1 VSRFSG
7 TAFAGKTAVV
17 TGAAS
22 GVGAASARRLAED
35 GARVVVV
42 DIDERG
48 AEVAEEVGGRFVCLD
63 VSDGDAWTE
72 LVVGLNAVGG
82 VQLAHLNAGILAAR
96 EPQGFLETPVERYR
110 EMVGVNLYGVLL
122 GIHAL
127 APAIID
133 AGGGAIVATASLAGL
148 LPYGGDPV
156 YAATK
161 HAVIGLVTS
170 VAPQLGRA
178 GVRVHAICPGGVD
191 TPMVTDRQKADLAGR
206 SRTMLDPSNVAD
218 AVAAL
223 LARDD
228 SGIVQTITKEDG
240 VRTANVPTT
249 LG

>member
-1 VSRFSG
+1 MIDLGLADR
-7 TAFAGKTAVV
+7 TAVV

-22 GVGAASARRLAED
+22 GLGAASARRLAAA

-48 AEVAEEVGGRFVCLD
+48 AELAEAIGGRFVRLD
-63 VSDGDAWTE
+63 VGDDAGWAR
-72 LVVGLNAVGG
+72 LAAGLGADGG
-82 VQLAHLNAGILAAR
+82 VHLAHLNAGILAAR
-96 EPQGFLETPVERYR
+96 EPTAFLDTPIERMHQMIR
-110 EMVGVNLYGVLL
+110 VNLYGVLL

-127 APAIID
+127 APAMLG

-148 LPYGGDPV
+148 IPYGGDPV

-161 HAVIGLVTS
+161 HAVVGLVTS

-178 GVRVHAICPGGVD
+178 GVRVHAICPGGID
-191 TPMVTDRQKADLAGR
+191 TPMVTDRQKSDLAGR
-206 SRTMLDPSNVAD
+206 NRAMLDPSAVAD
-218 AVAAL
+218 AVASL

-228 SGIVQTITKEDG
+228 HGVVQTITEQDG
-240 VRTANVPTT
+240 VRTVGIRST

>member
-1 VSRFSG
+1 MSRFSG

-35 GARVVVV
+35 GARVVAV

-48 AEVAEEVGGRFVCLD
+48 ADVAEEVGGRFVRLD
-63 VSDGDAWTE
+63 VGDADAWAE
-72 LVVGLNAVGG
+72 LVAGLRADGG
-82 VQLAHLNAGILAAR
+82 VHLAHLNAGILAAR
-96 EPQGFLETPVERYR
+96 EPQGFLETSVERYR

-127 APAIID
+127 APAIVD

-178 GVRVHAICPGGVD
+178 GVRVHAICPGGID
-191 TPMVTDRQKADLAGR
+191 TPMVTDRQRTDLAGR
-206 SRTMLDPSNVAD
+206 SRAMLDPSDVAE

-228 SGIVQTITKEDG
+228 SGIVQTITEEDG
-240 VRTANVPTT
+240 VRTANIPTT